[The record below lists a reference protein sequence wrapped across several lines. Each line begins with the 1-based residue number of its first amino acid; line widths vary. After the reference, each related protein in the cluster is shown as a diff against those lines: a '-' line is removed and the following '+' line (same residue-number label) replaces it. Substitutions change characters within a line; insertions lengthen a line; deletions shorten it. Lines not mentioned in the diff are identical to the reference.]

1 MMRDLAAG
9 AKCGVVRRSF
19 LWAMA
24 ECLQLGRQKADTA
37 DIADNPSQTVVGPLV
52 GRPGISIRERALLR
66 VYRHPVGTNS
76 LTRCI
81 KVCGRGHRS
90 ERDAHIHGC
99 CCSAGWSTFPLGQ
112 YFRSRRRRPS
122 GLCRTSLGWI
132 QNRDHDPAIATLI
145 EIDGRVAA
153 QAVVGS
159 RALGHPELV
168 TVDDRWHIGSC
179 TKAFTA
185 TLIGTLVDGKVLSW
199 DEPLESLL
207 PALAKNMDPA
217 YRRIALRQL
226 LSHTAGLPP
235 LTNTVTDFPT
245 ALTVVKSVRG
255 ASAQRMALA
264 RYYLSRPP
272 ASAAGAFQY
281 SNLGYVIAG
290 AIAEAHT
297 GKTWETLIHERV
309 FDPLGIREVGFGPP
323 GHSGKYDQPLGHG
336 EISGREPLDPADP
349 GNDGPTWLAPA
360 GVISIGLKA
369 WAVFAQDQLDGAL
382 GHGKLLTPA
391 TYKALQSPATDNYAM
406 GWGSWLD
413 PDGTPKYLTHE
424 GSNGF
429 WVAAICIY
437 PKQQTIILMA
447 TNFGG
452 DVAKKSIGDLGAG
465 LADHLKLFH

>member
-1 MMRDLAAG
+1 
-9 AKCGVVRRSF
+9 
-19 LWAMA
+19 MA
-24 ECLQLGRQKADTA
+24 VAVLVA
-37 DIADNPSQTVVGPLV
+37 GPLSLV
-52 GRPGISIRERALLR
+52 GSNAA
-66 VYRHPVGTNS
+66 HA
-76 LTRCI
+76 
-81 KVCGRGHRS
+81 
-90 ERDAHIHGC
+90 DADLQ
-99 CCSAGWSTFPLGQ
+99 AYVEQ
-112 YFRSRRRRPS
+112 A
-122 GLCRTSLGWI
+122 LGWI

-145 EIDGRVAA
+145 EIDGNVAA
-153 QAVVGS
+153 QAVVGN

-185 TLIGTLVDGKVLSW
+185 TLIGTLVDGQVLSW

-207 PALAKNMDPA
+207 PTLAKSMDPA
-217 YRRIALRQL
+217 YRRITLRQL

-255 ASAQRMALA
+255 APAQRMALA

-272 ASAAGAFQY
+272 ASTAGAFQY

-297 GKTWETLIHERV
+297 GKAWETLIHDRV
-309 FDPLGIREVGFGPP
+309 LGPLGIQDVGFGPP

-336 EISGREPLDPADP
+336 QISGREPLDPADP
-349 GNDGPTWLAPA
+349 ANDGPAWLGPA

-369 WAVFAQDQLDGAL
+369 WAVFAQDQLEGAL
-382 GHGKLLTPA
+382 GHGKLLKPA
-391 TYKALQSPATDNYAM
+391 TYRALQSPVTDNYAM

-413 PDGTPKYLTHE
+413 SDGTPKYLTHE

-452 DVAKKSIGDLGAG
+452 DVAKKSIGDLATG